1 MTVLARQPRPAAARH
16 DLSLAERHIA
26 AMEERLGRQMR
37 RTSALAATGQ
47 DTTAA
52 EELLRVIEQSLALM
66 YAHREMILQELAAE
80 EGELASCY

>member
-1 MTVLARQPRPAAARH
+1 MIARQPRKVDARSE
-16 DLSLAERHIA
+16 LSLADRHIA
-26 AMEERLGRQMR
+26 EMEGRLGRQMQII
-37 RTSALAATGQ
+37 SALAVKSQ
-47 DTTAA
+47 DTSAT